1 MSEKWIVEED
11 HDWSRDSQSGS
22 IELTSDTE
30 YERYMRSYREAQKK
44 KEEFKTLQN
53 DVSGLKSEMSD
64 IKSLLLTL
72 VQNQEK
78 TS

>member
-1 MSEKWIVEED
+1 MSEKWIVDED
-11 HDWSRDSQSGS
+11 HDWSRDSKSGS

-30 YERYMRSYREAQKK
+30 YEKYMRSYRESQKK

>member
-11 HDWSRDSQSGS
+11 HDWSRDSHSGS

-30 YERYMRSYREAQKK
+30 YEKYMRSYREAQKK